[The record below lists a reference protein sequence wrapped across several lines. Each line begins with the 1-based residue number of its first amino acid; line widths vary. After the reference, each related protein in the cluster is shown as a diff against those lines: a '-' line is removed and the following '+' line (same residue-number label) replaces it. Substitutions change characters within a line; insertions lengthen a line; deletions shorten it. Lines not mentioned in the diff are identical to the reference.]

1 MSHHSKK
8 FLLWILIPV
17 VVVGILL
24 FWTIHYLFDPN
35 LYRNALQK
43 SLTFHLGREVT
54 FGKAKIGFWGG
65 IGIAFEDFRI
75 KDRSQSF
82 DLFQSNR
89 LILTAKILPLLRRE
103 VKWKRITLE
112 KPKAHLFRD
121 RNGRFNFSGA
131 PLTGEE
137 LKSSRQKMIQI
148 LSTLFGGSLSIRS
161 GEISFS
167 DESIDGSPLS
177 TEIRSFDLRISKA
190 SFRKS
195 FPFHMSGKILHSK
208 KEGRFSISGTIE
220 DINEEM
226 DIAKGRVKAE
236 GEVKNLEVFHFWP
249 YFKTLLPM
257 NKIAGTLDLKGRY
270 QGDLSGP
277 FKASVRIQFRD
288 VAYDHPKVFAYLFT
302 PKWLNLDL
310 HADYD
315 RSTFK
320 ISQFSIELP
329 EIKIKGK
336 GRIYGIGTKEMGLDA
351 EASSGSFDLS
361 DGRRFIPFRIITPSV
376 SDALFRAEGSG
387 PVQILSVRLSGK
399 IPEIEH
405 CDQLQYA
412 HTLMVEMR
420 INGTRLKLP
429 WNLPALEGL
438 KGHLLFKGGHL
449 NLKEVEGR
457 VFHSSIDRAHGI
469 FYELLQVPTL
479 EIHSEG
485 RLDLSDLPSLVN
497 PVRNS
502 SGALNP
508 AGINLKCNPAAEQRG
523 IISNGVK
530 TDAFDRDSEEAL
542 APISSL
548 SGRAQYQISLNGK
561 LKAPLHFKHQ
571 GGYLLSRVHLTHS
584 QIPFPIQIDEGKL
597 NLSNDDLQ
605 WSGAKVEFGNSSF
618 LMGGSWKTG
627 GAFEITAKGKADL
640 KTLLALSQSPLLPE
654 ETRSKA
660 EEIKSLSGTGQLSF
674 KGRRATLH
682 QPFFYELEFAPK
694 EVSLLLKG
702 ASDPL
707 LFREGSLFLSN
718 LGTAFS
724 KLKIQSLNSSL
735 SFDGTVKQG
744 ELNLLT
750 SGSIDLKNIHAM
762 LQLPLFPDSMRTPA
776 DEIQNLAGSAE
787 LRLNWSGRAED
798 GVRAIREGEIRLKGV
813 SLRHPKI
820 PAPLSQIEGRILFS
834 PQQIRCDGLKG
845 KLGDSSL
852 TLTSVSTR
860 LASPAKAGTIKADSG
875 VTRRLS
881 FQFSSSHL
889 DLDSLF
895 PEREKKTPTS
905 FEMLRKW
912 LSSWAIEGKV
922 DIEQAKYRNLHCQD
936 LKFEMK
942 MVDGKLLIHPF
953 QLKANGGDLWG
964 EGWIEPAGKGIRFEI
979 KPRLSN
985 MEAVSFLRTLLP
997 KGEEEKIWVT
1007 GRIYI
1012 DKVEL
1017 RGEGEDF
1024 QRVKESLKGGLRLE
1038 LENGVIERGN
1048 ILAKIFSILNVSQL
1062 FKGRLPD
1069 LKTKGLPYHRISSNI
1084 EVKEGVASTG
1094 DFLVDSD
1101 AMRITIIGKI
1111 DLGKHLIDAKIGVH
1125 PLGTVDM
1132 VLSHIPI
1139 AGYILTGKEKAF
1151 LSYVYEVKGD
1161 LDDPKIEAI
1170 PFKSIGEGL
1179 LGIFKRLLE
1188 TPLRPFQ
1195 KNDSP
1200 KK

>member
-1 MSHHSKK
+1 MSRHSKK
-8 FLLWILIPV
+8 LLLWILIPV

-24 FWTIHYLFDPN
+24 FLSIQYLFDPN
-35 LYRNALQK
+35 LYRNAVQK
-43 SLTFHLGREVT
+43 SLTSQLGREVT

-82 DLFQSNR
+82 DLLRSNR
-89 LILTAKILPLLRRE
+89 LILTAKTLPLLRRE

-112 KPKAHLFRD
+112 KPVGRLSRD
-121 RNGRFNFSGA
+121 RNGRFNFFDT

-137 LKSSRQKMIQI
+137 LKSSQQKMIET
-148 LSTLFGGSLSIRS
+148 LSTLFGGSLFIRS

-167 DESIDGSPLS
+167 DESFDGAPLL
-177 TEIRSFDLRISKA
+177 TEIRSLELRLSKISFDKP
-190 SFRKS
+190 
-195 FPFHMSGKILHSK
+195 FPFHVSGKILHSK
-208 KEGRFSISGTIE
+208 REGKFSASGTIE
-220 DINEEM
+220 DIPEGM
-226 DIAKGRVKAE
+226 DISKVRVNAE
-236 GEVKNLEVFHFWP
+236 VEVKGIEVFHFWSYLKP
-249 YFKTLLPM
+249 LLPM
-257 NKIAGTLDLKGRY
+257 NKIAGILDLKGRY

-277 FKASVRIQFRD
+277 FSASVRIQFKE
-288 VAYDHPKVFAYLFT
+288 VVYDHPKVFAYLFT
-302 PKWLNLDL
+302 PKWVNLDL
-310 HADYD
+310 QAKYD
-315 RSTFK
+315 KQTFEVPR
-320 ISQFSIELP
+320 FSIELP
-329 EIKIKGK
+329 EIKVRGKGK
-336 GRIYGIGTKEMGLDA
+336 VYGIGTKGMGLDA
-351 EASSGSFDLS
+351 EASSSVFDIA

-376 SDALFRAEGSG
+376 SDSLFRAEGSG
-387 PVQILSVRLSGK
+387 PAQILSVKLSGK
-399 IPEIEH
+399 IPEIKH

-420 INGTRLKLP
+420 INGARLKLP

-485 RLDLSDLPSLVN
+485 RLDLSDLPSL
-497 PVRNS
+497 
-502 SGALNP
+502 
-508 AGINLKCNPAAEQRG
+508 
-523 IISNGVK
+523 VK

-618 LMGGSWKTG
+618 LMDGSWKKG
-627 GAFEITAKGKADL
+627 GASEVTAKGKVDL
-640 KTLLALSQSPLLPE
+640 KNLLALSQSPLLPK
-654 ETRSKA
+654 ETRSKTG
-660 EEIKSLSGTGQLSF
+660 EIKSLSGTGQLSF

-682 QPFFYELEFAPK
+682 QPFSYELEFAPK
-694 EVSLLLKG
+694 EASLLLKG
-702 ASDPL
+702 ATDPL
-707 LFREGSLFLSN
+707 LFREGSLSLSN
-718 LGTAFS
+718 LGATLS

-735 SFDGTVKQG
+735 TFDGTVKQG

-813 SLRHPKI
+813 SLRHQKI
-820 PAPLSQIEGRILFS
+820 PVPLSQIEGRILFS

-881 FQFSSSHL
+881 FQLSSSHL
-889 DLDSLF
+889 DLDPLF

-905 FEMLRKW
+905 FETLREW
-912 LSSWAIEGKV
+912 LSSWVIEGKV

-964 EGWIEPAGKGIRFEI
+964 EGWIEPAEKGIRFEI

-985 MEAVSFLRTLLP
+985 MEAVAFLRILLP
-997 KGEEEKIWVT
+997 RGEEEKMWVT
-1007 GRIYI
+1007 GRVYI
-1012 DKVEL
+1012 DQVQL
-1017 RGEGEDF
+1017 RGEGENF
-1024 QRVKESLKGGLRLE
+1024 QKMKESLQGGLRLE

-1069 LKTKGLPYHRISSNI
+1069 LKTKGLPYQRISANI
-1084 EVKEGVASTG
+1084 QVKEGVAFTE

-1101 AMRITIIGKI
+1101 AMRITIVGKV
-1111 DLGKHLIDAKIGVH
+1111 DLGKNLIDAKIGVH
-1125 PLGTVDM
+1125 PLVTVDT

-1139 AGYILTGKEKAF
+1139 AGYILTGKDKAF

-1161 LDDPKIEAI
+1161 LNDPKIEAVPI
-1170 PFKSIGEGL
+1170 KSLGEGFF
-1179 LGIFKRLLE
+1179 GIIKRLVE

-1195 KNDSP
+1195 KTPTQN
-1200 KK
+1200 KKKE